1 MKKSFAELFAVANGG
16 PINVEGQ
23 QVFNIYRR
31 NVKNGQAVSIHI
43 LKHANQPDQGLR
55 LKIVGG
61 TLLVNGQ
68 ELEDVVLWLDTAPA
82 DVEIACCIA
91 KPSTHGELRIWNCW
105 RSDTGTTQAWIGNAG
120 MIVEEERDGAT
131 LRCSSGTG
139 LFDPTQLTVNIQIH

>member
-1 MKKSFAELFAVANGG
+1 MNRPLAELFAAANGG

-31 NVKNGQAVSIHI
+31 SVKIGQSVSIQI
-43 LKHANQPDQGLR
+43 LEHAAKPVQGLR

-82 DVEIACCIA
+82 DVELACCIS
-91 KPSTHGELRIWNCW
+91 KSSTHGELRIWNCW

-120 MIVEEERDGAT
+120 IIVDEEMDGAT

-139 LFDPTQLTVNIQIH
+139 PFDPTQLTVNIQLH